1 MNPETCTLKAPEK
14 TGVVSKILT
23 FSCVD
28 GPGNRLVVFLQ
39 GCNFDCPGC
48 HNPHTINHCNDC
60 GDCLPACPTG
70 ALQLVEGKMQWQPD
84 LCTHCDQ
91 CLAACPIKANP
102 MVRHY
107 RVSEILAMLHQ
118 HLPFLNGIT
127 VTGGEATLQ
136 LGFITALFTAIKADP
151 KLLHLSCMVDS
162 NGHLGETGWQR
173 LLPVMDG
180 AMIDLKSWHNKDHLW
195 LTGQNNNRVLDSI
208 RLLHRSHK
216 LYEVRYL
223 VIPGLTDQ
231 DDQLAGAGRFLAELD
246 PGQRLRLN
254 AFQHHGVRGEAR
266 QWPTCGET
274 DIAAVADAFARFGLR
289 QVITPAVYL

>member
-1 MNPETCTLKAPEK
+1 MKCETTELTTPDK

-60 GDCLPACPTG
+60 GDCLSACPTG
-70 ALQLVEGKMQWQPD
+70 ALQLVNGKMHWQPD
-84 LCTHCDQ
+84 LCTYCDQ

-107 RVSEILAMLHQ
+107 RVSEILALLHQ

-136 LGFITALFTAIKADP
+136 LGFIAALFNAIKADP
-151 KLLHLSCMVDS
+151 LLGHLSCMVDS
-162 NGHLGETGWQR
+162 NGHLRDAGWQR

-180 AMIDLKSWHNKDHLW
+180 AMLDLKSWRNKDHLW
-195 LTGQNNNRVLDSI
+195 LTGQGNNRVLDSI
-208 RLLHRSHK
+208 RLLHHHNK

-231 DDQLAGAGRFLAELD
+231 PEQIAGAGRFLAALD
-246 PGQRLRLN
+246 PDQRLRLN

-266 QWPTCGET
+266 GWPACRED
-274 DIAAVADAFARFGLR
+274 DIEAVAEQFADFGLR
-289 QVITPAVYL
+289 QVIKPVVYL